1 MSEQFDSCKA
11 SAACGRRS
19 LLGASLA
26 LTTAGFVGTGTLS
39 GVVYAA
45 AMSKA
50 EREKLT
56 PDQILALMKKGN
68 KRFSSGA
75 REDHNYLAQQRA
87 SAAGQYPIAVLLSCI
102 DSRAPAETIMDLRIG
117 DVFNSRVAGNV
128 ANSDILGSMEFA
140 CKVAGAKVVLVMGH
154 TACGAIK
161 GAIDNAELGNL
172 TGLLAKIK
180 PAVAAMAYSGDR
192 SSKNYAFV
200 DAVARKNVELTIGN
214 IRKDS
219 PVLAG
224 MESSGAIKLAGAMY
238 NLQTGVV
245 DFFSS

>member
-1 MSEQFDSCKA
+1 
-11 SAACGRRS
+11 
-19 LLGASLA
+19 
-26 LTTAGFVGTGTLS
+26 
-39 GVVYAA
+39 
-45 AMSKA
+45 
-50 EREKLT
+50 LT
-56 PDQILALMKKGN
+56 PDDILALMKKGN
-68 KRFSSGA
+68 KRFSSGR

-87 SAAGQYPIAVLLSCI
+87 SAAGQYPLAVLLSCI

-117 DVFNSRVAGNV
+117 DIFNNRVAGNI

-140 CKVAGAKVVLVMGH
+140 CKLSGAKVILVMGH

-180 PAVAAMAYSGDR
+180 PAVEATAYSGER

-200 DAVARKNVELTIGN
+200 DAVARKNVELTMSA

-224 MESSGAIKLAGAMY
+224 MESSGTIKIAGAMY
-238 NLQTGVV
+238 NLQTGVI
-245 DFFSS
+245 DFLGN